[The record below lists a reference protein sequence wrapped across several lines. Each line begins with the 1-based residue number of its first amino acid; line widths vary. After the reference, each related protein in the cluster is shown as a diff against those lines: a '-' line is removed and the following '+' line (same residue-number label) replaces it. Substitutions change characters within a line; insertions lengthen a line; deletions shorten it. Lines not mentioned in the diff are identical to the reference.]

1 MKKNLVLLLISCS
14 VINYLFAQAPKSYT
28 SSEILLQLKKL
39 NTVGSVLYIAAH
51 PDDENTRLITYLANE
66 KCLRTGYLSL
76 TRGDGGQNLIGS
88 EQGIELGMIRTQE
101 LLAARRIDGGE
112 QFFTRAYDFGY
123 SKNPEETFTKWNH
136 DSILSDVVWVI
147 RNFRPDIIIT
157 RFATDGS
164 GGHGHHTASAI
175 LAEEA
180 FDAAADPTRFPEQL
194 QYVSVW
200 QTRRMFYNS
209 AARFFN
215 PAADL
220 SKLIKLDVGGYNP
233 LLGKS
238 YGEIAAESRSM
249 HKSQGFGSAKQRG
262 ESFEY
267 FKPIKGD
274 TTGLK
279 DIFEGIDFTWKRL
292 KKKDPKLD
300 NEYLYNINWLQTNIP
315 ELIDTYK
322 KGNIDSIYISCLD
335 LSLSIDRFFT
345 SQRNLVIS
353 KPEKEITYLDYLR
366 KPAEFTP
373 YYYLVK
379 LKDEIIQH
387 VLGVHVELT
396 SDRYYVSNQ
405 SPLPLTLTGILRAN
419 LTYSGPVLFWSI
431 GDINKDKET
440 DRYKYLE
447 NNKVAII
454 KDTVDLQAK
463 HIAEFYRLLEF
474 ETDTC
479 YYWEKLNSEP
489 YWLKNSIKQDRFN
502 YNFYNPP
509 NDGLNYQAT
518 LDMVMEYPNTYIKL
532 RPQYKW
538 VDPEKGELYRPVV
551 ITTPVM
557 LNLTQKSFVFTDEKP
572 KEIKVIVKAGKDN
585 IQTKAT
591 AKLPQGWTM
600 EPAFANINL
609 PKKGDEQ
616 IVSFFIKPSNN
627 STIETIQFTAE
638 IDGVEYTKGIKE
650 IKYDHIPV
658 QTWFPEAEA
667 KLVKVEVKKTFN
679 SVGYIQGA
687 GDEIPASLEQ
697 MGYKVFLITDE
708 QLQNGNLNE
717 FPAIVLGVRA
727 FNTNEKLQQYKQRVF
742 DYVKNGGNLIVQ
754 YNTNSFAG
762 PLKEQISPVPFKL
775 SRDRV
780 TIEEAPVG
788 FLLPEHPVLNFPNKI
803 TNADFDGWIQERGI
817 YFASEIDSSFQCPLS
832 MNDPG
837 EKPNKGSLIIAKYGK
852 GNYIYTGLAFFREL
866 PAGVPGAYRLFANIL
881 SLKNGK

>member
-1 MKKNLVLLLISCS
+1 MKKISLFILSIFITVLA
-14 VINYLFAQAPKSYT
+14 NAQAPKSYT

-51 PDDENTRLITYLANE
+51 PDDENTRLIAYLANE

-88 EQGIELGMIRTQE
+88 EKGIELGMIRTQE

-112 QFFTRAYDFGY
+112 QFFTRAYDFGF
-123 SKNPEETFTKWNH
+123 SKNPEETFTKWSH
-136 DSILSDVVWVI
+136 DSILSDMVWVI

-164 GGHGHHTASAI
+164 GGHGHHTASAM

-200 QTRRMFYNS
+200 KTRRMFWNVS
-209 AARFFN
+209 TRFAN
-215 PAADL
+215 PNADM
-220 SKLIKLDVGGYNP
+220 SPYIKLDVGGYNP

-267 FKPIKGD
+267 FKPLKGD
-274 TTGLK
+274 TIGLK
-279 DIFEGIDFTWKRL
+279 DIFEGIDFSWKRVKGGIVIDAITSQML
-292 KKKDPKLD
+292 K
-300 NEYLYNINWLQTNIP
+300 EYNIEKPSSLADDLEKLQLIFEMKNISFHQ
-315 ELIDTYK
+315 ELLRKIVFNSNGILKEAIVDK
-322 KGNIDSIYISCLD
+322 PNFSINEKI
-335 LSLSIDRFFT
+335 
-345 SQRNLVIS
+345 NLVKQTIVRDLNYTKEYKFNVLKNDTSIFSSNGIS
-353 KPEKEITYLDYLR
+353 QPYWIFNPIEKNMFVIFDKSNL
-366 KPAEFTP
+366 
-373 YYYLVK
+373 
-379 LKDEIIQH
+379 
-387 VLGVHVELT
+387 LT
-396 SDRYYVSNQ
+396 N
-405 SPLPLTLTGILRAN
+405 N
-419 LTYSGPVLFWSI
+419 LTAPYTFSYLNFKTS
-431 GDINKDKET
+431 NNS
-440 DRYKYLE
+440 YK
-447 NNKVAII
+447 
-454 KDTVDLQAK
+454 
-463 HIAEFYRLLEF
+463 F
-474 ETDTC
+474 
-479 YYWEKLNSEP
+479 SEP
-489 YWLKNSIKQDRFN
+489 I
-502 YNFYNPP
+502 
-509 NDGLNYQAT
+509 
-518 LDMVMEYPNTYIKL
+518 
-532 RPQYKW
+532 QYKW
-538 VDPEKGELYRPVV
+538 VDPEKGELYRPLV
-551 ITTPVM
+551 ITPPVM
-557 LNLTQKSFVFTDEKP
+557 INLTQKSFVFTDEKP

-585 IQTKAT
+585 IQ
-591 AKLPQGWTM
+591 AKVKSNLPQGWTT
-600 EPAFANINL
+600 EPAFTNITL

-616 IVSFFIKPSNN
+616 IISFFIKPSSN
-627 STIETIQFTAE
+627 STIETIQFSAE
-638 IDGVEYTKGIKE
+638 IDGTKYTKGIKE

-667 KLVKVEVKKTFN
+667 KLVKVDVKKTFN
-679 SVGYIQGA
+679 TVGYIQGA
-687 GDEIPASLEQ
+687 GDDVPASLEQ
-697 MGYKVFLITDE
+697 MGYKVVMITDV

-742 DYVKNGGNLIVQ
+742 DYVKDGGNLIVQ

-762 PLKEQISPVPFKL
+762 PLKEQVSPVPFKL

-780 TIEEAPVG
+780 TIEEAPVT

-817 YFASEIDSSFQCPLS
+817 YFATEIDSSFECPLS
-832 MNDPG
+832 MNDPK

-852 GNYIYTGLAFFREL
+852 GNYVYTGLAFFRQL

-881 SLKNGK
+881 SLEKRK